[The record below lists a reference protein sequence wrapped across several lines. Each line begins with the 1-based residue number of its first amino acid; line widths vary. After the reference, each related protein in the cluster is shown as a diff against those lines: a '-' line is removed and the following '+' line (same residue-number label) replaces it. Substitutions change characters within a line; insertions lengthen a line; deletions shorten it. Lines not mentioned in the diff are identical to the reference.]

1 MAVDTLTIVPATSS
15 GIAQFNRALSVGTCS
30 PTTTSAVGNAP
41 LVHLVFDYFSFTIFA
56 VAGHFDNSS
65 ITSFDLTP
73 AGGSTISFNVNS
85 YSYNSSSNYTQ
96 WASSDSYR
104 NLVSGTT
111 YTLRLYSGTTSLN
124 TERVTLER
132 RTPTEFSDFYGA
144 TRNVPPVSGEF
155 KLSWLKNAEKYDHG
169 STLTAG
175 FFYDS
180 FTGYNYHGYGSIYPS
195 MGSLTNTTISDII
208 NFYNGKLIIN
218 LYNLNTS
225 GVNYVTLNIFTCF
238 V

>member
-30 PTTTSAVGNAP
+30 PTTTSSVGNAP
-41 LVHLVFDYFSFTIFA
+41 LVDLLFDYFGFTIFA
-56 VAGHFDNSS
+56 VSGHFDNSS
-65 ITSFDLTP
+65 ITSFSLTP
-73 AGGSTISFNVNS
+73 SGGSTITMNVNS

-96 WASSDSYR
+96 WASSDSSG

-111 YTLRLYSGTTSLN
+111 YTLRLFSGSTNVN

-155 KLSWLKNAEKYDHG
+155 KLSWLKNAEKYSHG
-169 STLTAG
+169 ATMTAG
-175 FFYDS
+175 KQV
-180 FTGYNYHGYGSIYPS
+180 YGPPVSQ
-195 MGSLTNTTISDII
+195 TI
-208 NFYNGKLIIN
+208 
-218 LYNLNTS
+218 
-225 GVNYVTLNIFTCF
+225 GVIM
-238 V
+238 